1 MSSQTR
7 LGGLGLDLAI
17 GRRRPS
23 LGNQFI
29 FHISI
34 DSHVPIRRIMPCER
48 TSFPSMTACHIL
60 DGRVSSLSSKKFP
73 LGKYTDLRIRA
84 LNDPGSCSTRHAF
97 RGNKTRLNNSISRN
111 PQTSTELWHH
121 HVCPRNPARLPL
133 PLLATSPKLL
143 KHTVDAFAESLWER
157 KA

>member
-23 LGNQFI
+23 LGNQFM

-34 DSHVPIRRIMPCER
+34 DSPVPNRRIMPCER

-60 DGRVSSLSSKKFP
+60 DGRVPSLSSKKFP
-73 LGKYTDLRIRA
+73 LGKYIDLRIRA

-97 RGNKTRLNNSISRN
+97 QANKTRLNNSISRN
-111 PQTSTELWHH
+111 PRPPLNFGIIMSVHATQ
-121 HVCPRNPARLPL
+121 HVFHFPSLLP
-133 PLLATSPKLL
+133 
-143 KHTVDAFAESLWER
+143 HQNF
-157 KA
+157 